1 MADTIRSM
9 AEHRAS
15 YIAERMKK
23 DMLVTLSDHIFIP
36 QDEKV
41 EVVDRLLLD
50 AMFHVEHLLTEMY
63 LDR

>member
-1 MADTIRSM
+1 MAD
-9 AEHRAS
+9 HRAS

-41 EVVDRLLLD
+41 EVVDRLVYD